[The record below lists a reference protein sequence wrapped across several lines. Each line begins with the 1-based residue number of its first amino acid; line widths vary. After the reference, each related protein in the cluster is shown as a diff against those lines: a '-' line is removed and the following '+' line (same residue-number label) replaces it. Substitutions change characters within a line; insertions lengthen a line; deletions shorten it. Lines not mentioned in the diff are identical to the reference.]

1 MAPPPKDYWFHLK
14 YWAYIIPAAYVVS
27 FIYNFG
33 PVTGIGRTIVDY
45 NVDTCEKISGPTDF
59 NFCEDVVLS
68 NVSGVAY
75 TTCDPERHL
84 FNKVMGHHFLEE
96 GQKAKSSDF
105 WRVNYVEVPAS
116 IEKFEINKEF
126 DSTSDFHPLGITFD
140 INPDTKEQVLASVNL
155 PHYGDASIEFFTV
168 DDESLTLTH
177 KRTVRD
183 PKIYNPNSIHIIN
196 DVRLRADDGTP
207 SFFFTN
213 DHYFSSGFLKK
224 IENYFLYL
232 SNVGFYN
239 ARTGKVEKGING
251 LLFANGITGTDEF
264 LFVAETYRGTIKKYD
279 IQIEFVDEVPQVRL
293 NYVKE
298 AFFYMAVDN
307 LRYVPE
313 KDLVVVAGHPKGI
326 DALVFMM
333 VKDKVNAVKP
343 PSQVDVWDV
352 ESGETKTLLVDNGE
366 LFTTSTSGL
375 IDLVNSKLI
384 VSSLFDEGLLIC
396 DL

>member
-1 MAPPPKDYWFHLK
+1 M
-14 YWAYIIPAAYVVS
+14 
-27 FIYNFG
+27 
-33 PVTGIGRTIVDY
+33 
-45 NVDTCEKISGPTDF
+45 
-59 NFCEDVVLS
+59 
-68 NVSGVAY
+68 
-75 TTCDPERHL
+75 
-84 FNKVMGHHFLEE
+84 
-96 GQKAKSSDF
+96 
-105 WRVNYVEVPAS
+105 
-116 IEKFEINKEF
+116 
-126 DSTSDFHPLGITFD
+126 
-140 INPDTKEQVLASVNL
+140 
-155 PHYGDASIEFFTV
+155 
-168 DDESLTLTH
+168 TH
-177 KRTVRD
+177 KRTIRD

-213 DHYFSSGFLKK
+213 DHYFSSGILKK
-224 IENYFLYL
+224 IENFFFYL

-251 LLFANGITGTDEF
+251 LLFANGITGTDDF
-264 LFVAETYRGTIKKYD
+264 LFVAEAYRGTIKKYD
-279 IQIEFVDEVPQVRL
+279 IQVRFVNDVPQVHL

-326 DALVFMM
+326 DALLFMM
-333 VKDKVNAVKP
+333 KEDKVNAVKP

-352 ESGETKTLLVDNGE
+352 SSGETKTLLVDDGQ
-366 LFTTSTSGL
+366 LFSTSTSGI

>member
-1 MAPPPKDYWFHLK
+1 MLITFFFFK
-14 YWAYIIPAAYVVS
+14 
-27 FIYNFG
+27 
-33 PVTGIGRTIVDY
+33 
-45 NVDTCEKISGPTDF
+45 
-59 NFCEDVVLS
+59 
-68 NVSGVAY
+68 
-75 TTCDPERHL
+75 
-84 FNKVMGHHFLEE
+84 
-96 GQKAKSSDF
+96 
-105 WRVNYVEVPAS
+105 VPAT
-116 IEKFEINKEF
+116 IEKFKINEEF
-126 DSTSDFHPLGITFD
+126 DSTTDFHPLGINFN
-140 INPDTKEQVLASVNL
+140 IHPETKEKTLAAVNL
-155 PHYGDASIEFFTV
+155 PHYSDASIEFFTI
-168 DDESLTLTH
+168 DDETLTLTH
-177 KRTVRD
+177 KRTIRD

-213 DHYFSSGFLKK
+213 DHYFSSGILKK
-224 IENYFLYL
+224 IENFFFYL

-251 LLFANGITGTDEF
+251 LLFANGITGTDDF
-264 LFVAETYRGTIKKYD
+264 LFVAEAYRGTIKKYD
-279 IQIEFVDEVPQVRL
+279 IQVRFVNDVPQVHL

-326 DALVFMM
+326 DALLFMM
-333 VKDKVNAVKP
+333 KEDKVNAVKP

-352 ESGETKTLLVDNGE
+352 SSGETKTLLVDDGQ
-366 LFTTSTSGL
+366 LFSTSTSGI